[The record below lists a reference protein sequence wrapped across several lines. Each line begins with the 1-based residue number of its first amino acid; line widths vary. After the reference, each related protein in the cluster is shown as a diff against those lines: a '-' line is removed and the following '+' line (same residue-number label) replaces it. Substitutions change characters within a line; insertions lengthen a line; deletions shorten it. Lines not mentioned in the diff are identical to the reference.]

1 MTTDSQTQKYLSSS
15 QQRVL
20 NTLKAL
26 FGHEST
32 GIASKDLAS
41 QLDTTASQVFKDLMN
56 LQEAGLAEQLP
67 DKNWRVASA
76 LGREAFK
83 IMNNLD
89 TARRRLDETANR
101 YGINQ

>member
-1 MTTDSQTQKYLSSS
+1 MTTDSQNQKYLSSS

-101 YGINQ
+101 YGAAN

>member
-1 MTTDSQTQKYLSSS
+1 MTTDNQKYISNS
-15 QQRVL
+15 QQRAL

-32 GIASKDLAS
+32 GIASKDLAQ
-41 QLDTTASQVFKDLMN
+41 QLDTKASQVFKDLMN

-67 DKNWRVASA
+67 DKNWRVAPA
-76 LGREAFK
+76 LGREVFK

-101 YGINQ
+101 YGINH

>member
-26 FGHEST
+26 FGHESA
-32 GIASKDLAS
+32 GIASKELAS

-56 LQEAGLAEQLP
+56 ISRQSG
-67 DKNWRVASA
+67 
-76 LGREAFK
+76 
-83 IMNNLD
+83 
-89 TARRRLDETANR
+89 
-101 YGINQ
+101 

>member
-1 MTTDSQTQKYLSSS
+1 MSDDNQKYLSSS

-41 QLDTTASQVFKDLMN
+41 QLDTSASQVFKDLMN

-101 YGINQ
+101 YGAAN

>member
-1 MTTDSQTQKYLSSS
+1 MSNDNQKYISNA

-26 FGHEST
+26 FGHEIA
-32 GIASKDLAS
+32 GITAKDLATHLNVTS
-41 QLDTTASQVFKDLMN
+41 SQVFKDLMN
-56 LQEAGLAEQLP
+56 LQEAGVAEQLP
-67 DKNWRVASA
+67 NKNWRVAPA

>member
-1 MTTDSQTQKYLSSS
+1 MTADTQQYVSSS

-20 NTLKAL
+20 RTLKAL
-26 FGHEST
+26 FGHESS
-32 GIASKDLAS
+32 GISSQDLAG
-41 QLDTTASQVFKDLMN
+41 QLDTTAAQSYKDLMN

-67 DKNWRVASA
+67 DKNWRIAPTV
-76 LGREAFK
+76 GREAFK

-101 YGINQ
+101 YGAAN

>member
-1 MTTDSQTQKYLSSS
+1 MSDDNQKYLSSS

-32 GIASKDLAS
+32 GIASRDLAS

-101 YGINQ
+101 YGAAN

>member
-1 MTTDSQTQKYLSSS
+1 MTTDNQKYLSSS

>member
-1 MTTDSQTQKYLSSS
+1 MTDNNQKYISNA
-15 QQRVL
+15 QQRAL

-32 GIASKDLAS
+32 GIPSKDLAAL
-41 QLDTTASQVFKDLMN
+41 LDVTAAQVYKDLMN
-56 LQEAGLAEQLP
+56 LEAAGLAEQMP
-67 DKNWRVASA
+67 DKNWRIAPA

-101 YGINQ
+101 YGINH

>member
-1 MTTDSQTQKYLSSS
+1 MSDDNQKYTSNA
-15 QQRVL
+15 QQRAL

-26 FGHEST
+26 FGHEIA
-32 GIASKDLAS
+32 GITAKDLATRLNVTS
-41 QLDTTASQVFKDLMN
+41 SQVFKDLMN
-56 LQEAGLAEQLP
+56 LQEAGVAEQLP
-67 DKNWRVASA
+67 NKNWRVAPA

>member
-1 MTTDSQTQKYLSSS
+1 MSNDNQKYLSSS